1 LEGELGSGKSTILKF
16 LQKKLKDDF
25 TFINFD
31 AERYHHGSTK
41 KALIDV
47 IHHGVSLQCPGSRDV
62 LDKYKN
68 LALGNIVEYDKRVS
82 SRLSWLTVVFILLS
96 LLSVQMLRY
105 VLTDLNQYFT
115 NKESL

>member
-1 LEGELGSGKSTILKF
+1 MKKLQRDMAQIIRTPDVNIIGLEGELGSGKSTILKF

-47 IHHGVSLQCPGSRDV
+47 ITTGSAYNIRAPGCV
-62 LDKYKN
+62 
-68 LALGNIVEYDKRVS
+68 G
-82 SRLSWLTVVFILLS
+82 
-96 LLSVQMLRY
+96 
-105 VLTDLNQYFT
+105 
-115 NKESL
+115 